1 MGATLMSDQ
10 EILLALEDKVL
21 QIEPLSDEDK
31 ILHRKNASIQPSSV
45 DLRIGRILLP
55 DSGGGQKETQVASRW
70 RLEPGNSAVIET
82 RETITLSA
90 QISGFGFPPAH
101 LAAKGLLV
109 TNPGHVDPGFAGTLR
124 LTVINMGRNEILL
137 EEGGEIISL
146 LLFRFEANGLPVHT
160 DYTQRRQPDGLA
172 PRSDWDAVRVLSPDF
187 GNFYKRAE
195 ESAVRAAV
203 KALDAK
209 TNYIEWIKWMVP
221 IASIVLGVGASL
233 AVGELAEITEIA
245 SETEVDAKFDNVR
258 NELDEALAGVSSKL
272 TQLERQLDLLY
283 NTNDALKLDERFDA
297 LERAF
302 EESSD

>member
-1 MGATLMSDQ
+1 M
-10 EILLALEDKVL
+10 
-21 QIEPLSDEDK
+21 
-31 ILHRKNASIQPSSV
+31 
-45 DLRIGRILLP
+45 
-55 DSGGGQKETQVASRW
+55 
-70 RLEPGNSAVIET
+70 
-82 RETITLSA
+82 
-90 QISGFGFPPAH
+90 
-101 LAAKGLLV
+101 
-109 TNPGHVDPGFAGTLR
+109 
-124 LTVINMGRNEILL
+124 
-137 EEGGEIISL
+137 
-146 LLFRFEANGLPVHT
+146 
-160 DYTQRRQPDGLA
+160 
-172 PRSDWDAVRVLSPDF
+172 
-187 GNFYKRAE
+187 
-195 ESAVRAAV
+195 RAAV